1 MLLGFFYFIW
11 ILYTV
16 GTLSAII
23 LLASLWFIAHK
34 EKKIHDEKIK
44 KMMDSKSDWPE
55 DSW

>member
-44 KMMDSKSDWPE
+44 KMMNLKSDWPE